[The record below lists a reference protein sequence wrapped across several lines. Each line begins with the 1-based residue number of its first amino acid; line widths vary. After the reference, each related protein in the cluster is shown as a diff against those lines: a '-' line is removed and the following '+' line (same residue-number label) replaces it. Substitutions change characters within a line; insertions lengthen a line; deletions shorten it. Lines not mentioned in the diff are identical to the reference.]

1 MAKSQSVGVIGMGDI
16 AREATL
22 ATGQVIRIVRGDITQ
37 EQVDALVNAANS
49 HLKHGGGVAAAIVR
63 KGGEVIQRESDEWV
77 RQHGPVPTGEVA
89 VTGAGNLPAKF
100 VIHAVGPV
108 WGEHPP
114 ERADALLRSAV
125 HNSLK
130 AAHERG
136 CQNIA
141 LPAISAGIFGFPKDR
156 CAAILLDTA
165 RQFCEQHPDSP
176 LRDIRFVLFDEP
188 TFQAFVEAFDA
199 CFASHG

>member
-1 MAKSQSVGVIGMGDI
+1 MGEV
-16 AREATL
+16 AREVTL
-22 ATGQVIRIVRGDITQ
+22 ETGQVLRIVRGDITQ
-37 EQVDALVNAANS
+37 EQVDAIVNAANS

-63 KGGEVIQRESDEWV
+63 RGGEIIQQESDKWV
-77 RQHGPVPTGEVA
+77 RQHGPVPTGQVA
-89 VTGAGNLPAKF
+89 VTSAGNLPAKF

-108 WGEHPP
+108 WDEHPP
-114 ERADALLRSAV
+114 ERADELLRSAV
-125 HNSLK
+125 WNSLA
-130 AAHERG
+130 AAHERN
-136 CQNIA
+136 CQSIA

-188 TFQAFVEAFDA
+188 TFQTFVAVFDER
-199 CFASHG
+199 FAQKGGAESV